1 MGLFLNPLN
10 LWSFV
15 TAVTG
20 GQLKTFL
27 GEREEG
33 RQGGRREGKRLNSR
47 LNQLKEM
54 ISGVCYSPPASA
66 AVGGKKSFRS
76 QYLLRGCLSHG
87 AMICTALLQII
98 FSLHFK
104 TGILISQKGK
114 IILVE
119 NKIQKSQTLTAE
131 VSFCPLQILS
141 T

>member
-54 ISGVCYSPPASA
+54 ISGVCYSLTASA

-104 TGILISQKGK
+104 TLEIKHRLAPELLPTYGMK
-114 IILVE
+114 IPMDTTE
-119 NKIQKSQTLTAE
+119 T
-131 VSFCPLQILS
+131 F
-141 T
+141 